1 MACRRNKSPRRR
13 FDRQQIVLETR
24 RGPAKL
30 TAAQDR
36 KNRANGRDSAMPRRA
51 GFQAGLTW
59 CRHRPTIYYK
69 RLMPLVV
76 AVLRHPAES
85 ANGLAWHVGCSLFY
99 KGPQQVE
106 SFRRLSLPVE
116 PSNYL
121 FCVIRRTVAT
131 PRRCAYFYFLAPTYG
146 NVAPL

>member
-1 MACRRNKSPRRR
+1 MACRRNKSPRRG

-24 RGPAKL
+24 RGSEKPRKRARQRH
-30 TAAQDR
+30 AA
-36 KNRANGRDSAMPRRA
+36 PRRLLSWPDRLSASSYNLLQAADAA
-51 GFQAGLTW
+51 GSRSSAT
-59 CRHRPTIYYK
+59 
-69 RLMPLVV
+69 
-76 AVLRHPAES
+76 PAES